1 MCVLLISL
9 SCVGQIVD
17 LGCGWGSLTLFLAE
31 KYPNSSITSISN
43 SASQK
48 AYIDGQ
54 CKVRVRAC
62 VRVLC
67 TDSETEGGSCSGEG
81 SGWSAGVI
89 FSFKLDPAADARMHG
104 IDGQQKG
111 RKAR

>member
-1 MCVLLISL
+1 MYFADVLAYRIVSYRI
-9 SCVGQIVD
+9 GQIVD

-54 CKVRVRAC
+54 CKVRV
-62 VRVLC
+62 
-67 TDSETEGGSCSGEG
+67 
-81 SGWSAGVI
+81 SAVC
-89 FSFKLDPAADARMHG
+89 DW
-104 IDGQQKG
+104 
-111 RKAR
+111 